1 MHIIDDASAT
11 HIFSGKPGHM
21 PDTPDNR
28 RLLEDV
34 ANDPQAWIVDD
45 VYGNSWYARIDANGR
60 QVWAKVRDGRVI
72 SGGMNYVPRP
82 SNPRTGLSAP
92 TKRLWRKNHGND

>member
-1 MHIIDDASAT
+1 MNLIDDTRAK

-34 ANDPQAWIVDD
+34 ANDPQAWVAYDR
-45 VYGNSWYARIDANGR
+45 YGKSWYARIDAQGR
-60 QVWAKVRDGRVI
+60 QIWVEVRGDRIV
-72 SGGMNYVPRP
+72 SGGINNVPRALSP
-82 SNPRTGLSAP
+82 HTGLSVP
-92 TKRLWRKNHGND
+92 VKKQWRKNHGND